1 MSRWAEM
8 FAALSHAHDTVD
20 PLRHNDE
27 PASTLSHTVE
37 SVTALE
43 PARASRSPRKREAE
57 RWCQSV
63 AWRAVN
69 VAHGEIPSAWAEGLA
84 RLDRNRPPGDVPPSR
99 WRRFVDD
106 AKLFR
111 DSRFCTAA
119 AAFGWTAHD
128 LFGCDPDRPFA
139 RVDQAGLLWLL
150 GGTRLVVL
158 TTDAA
163 VIETNTGTRQV
174 WRRKPG
180 DPAQVLAWELTQ

>member
-1 MSRWAEM
+1 
-8 FAALSHAHDTVD
+8 
-20 PLRHNDE
+20 
-27 PASTLSHTVE
+27 
-37 SVTALE
+37 
-43 PARASRSPRKREAE
+43 
-57 RWCQSV
+57 
-63 AWRAVN
+63 
-69 VAHGEIPSAWAEGLA
+69 
-84 RLDRNRPPGDVPPSR
+84 VPPSR

>member
-1 MSRWAEM
+1 MGDGGMSRWAEM
-8 FAALSHAHDTVD
+8 FAALSHARDTVD

-27 PASTLSHTVE
+27 PASTPSHTVE

-57 RWCQSV
+57 RSCQSV

-69 VAHGEIPSAWAEGLA
+69 VAQGEIPSAWAEGLA

-128 LFGCDPDRPFA
+128 LFDCDPDRPFTS
-139 RVDQAGLLWLL
+139 VDQDGRWCLL
-150 GGTRLVVL
+150 GGTRRVVL
-158 TTDAA
+158 TTEPA
-163 VIETNTGTRQV
+163 IIGSNTVTYQGWTRKQ
-174 WRRKPG
+174 
-180 DPAQVLAWELTQ
+180 